1 MARIKKIRT
10 AQASTQLWLITFAD
24 LMTLLLTFFV
34 LLLSMSSITLSSVSQ
49 VDSFF
54 RPQNMISYSQSGNIP
69 QRIQLLLQEIRD
81 PDLEQHKARIK
92 DLLFPYDAIPK
103 EMDRDKVMDNLD
115 VLLTKEGLV
124 IMITDSLLFEHGKFE
139 LTEQNKQFLTPLY
152 EVMLYTNEDINI
164 SAYTDN
170 HPPKGISSYSLAS
183 RRALSV
189 LDFFLNEANTSGAL
203 KPNRMSISAYGP
215 EKPVASN
222 DTEAGRAKNRRV
234 EILFKNTQWLGG
246 YN

>member
-1 MARIKKIRT
+1 MARIKKKHT
-10 AQASTQLWLITFAD
+10 AQVSTQLWLITFAD

-54 RPQNMISYSQSGNIP
+54 KPQNMISYSQSGNIP
-69 QRIQLLLQEIRD
+69 QRIQLLLKEIRD

-92 DLLFPYDAIPK
+92 DLLFPYEAIPK
-103 EMDRDKVMDNLD
+103 EMNRDKVMDNLD
-115 VLLTKEGLV
+115 VLVTKEGLV
-124 IMITDSLLFEHGKFE
+124 IMITDSLLFEQGKFE

-170 HPPKGISSYSLAS
+170 QPPKGISSYSLAS

-234 EILFKNTQWLGG
+234 EILFKSTQWLGG

>member
-1 MARIKKIRT
+1 MARIKKTRT

-34 LLLSMSSITLSSVSQ
+34 LLLSMSSITLSSISQ

-54 RPQNMISYSQSGNIP
+54 RPQNIISYSQSGNIP

-170 HPPKGISSYSLAS
+170 QPPKGISSYSLAS

-215 EKPVASN
+215 ENPVASN

>member
-10 AQASTQLWLITFAD
+10 AQASPQLWLITFAD

-69 QRIQLLLQEIRD
+69 QRIQLLLKEIRD

-92 DLLFPYDAIPK
+92 DLLFPYEAIPK
-103 EMDRDKVMDNLD
+103 EMNRDKVMDNLD
-115 VLLTKEGLV
+115 VLVTKEGLV

-170 HPPKGISSYSLAS
+170 QPPKGISSYSLAS

-234 EILFKNTQWLGG
+234 EILFKSTQWLGG

>member
-1 MARIKKIRT
+1 MARIKKTRT

-34 LLLSMSSITLSSVSQ
+34 LLISMSSITVSSISQ

-54 RPQNMISYSQSGNIP
+54 RPQNIISYSQSGNIP
-69 QRIQLLLQEIRD
+69 QRIQLLLKEIRD
-81 PDLEQHKARIK
+81 PDLEQRKARIK
-92 DLLFPYDAIPK
+92 DLLFPYDAMPK

-170 HPPKGISSYSLAS
+170 QPPKGISSYSLAS

-203 KPNRMSISAYGP
+203 KPSRMSISAYGP

>member
-34 LLLSMSSITLSSVSQ
+34 LLLSMSAITLSSISQ

-54 RPQNMISYSQSGNIP
+54 RPQNIISYSQSGNIP
-69 QRIQLLLQEIRD
+69 QRIQLLLKEIRD

-170 HPPKGISSYSLAS
+170 QPPKGISSYSLAS